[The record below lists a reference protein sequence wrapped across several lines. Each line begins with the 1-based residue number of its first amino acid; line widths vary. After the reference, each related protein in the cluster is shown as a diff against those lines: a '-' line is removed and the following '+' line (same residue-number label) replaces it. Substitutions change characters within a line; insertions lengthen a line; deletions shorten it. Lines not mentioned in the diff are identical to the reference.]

1 MKKRI
6 STKYDNLSLW
16 DKLTV
21 FLVKEG
27 ARSEFISRIENIK
40 RNSYSLEMPV
50 RKSGKSNLQ
59 KGDVVEIRY
68 NKHDAA
74 YTFKASIK
82 DLFVDS
88 SGSIEINRE
97 GATKRDQK
105 RKYVRLD
112 ISEDINFRIIE
123 SPEDKYAGM
132 SPEFH
137 GALLNISAGGFLYE
151 TDKELQTDSLLIINF
166 SLKGHHKLENI
177 LAVVKRVECAE
188 QGKFL
193 IGAEFVTKENRSD
206 YGLEKLSDYLP
217 HGSGTFDENLQRLI
231 VQYIYQQQVRIR
243 KEGRL

>member
-1 MKKRI
+1 MKKRVI
-6 STKYDNLSLW
+6 TEYNNLSLW

-21 FLVKEG
+21 FLDKG
-27 ARSEFISRIENIK
+27 GIRSEFISRIENIK
-40 RNSYSLEMPV
+40 QNSYNLEMPV

-59 KGDVVEIRY
+59 KGDIVEIRY
-68 NKHDAA
+68 NKYDAA

-82 DLFVDS
+82 DLFVDN

-97 GATKRDQK
+97 SDTLRDQK
-105 RKYVRLD
+105 RKYVRID

-123 SPEDKYAGM
+123 SPEDNFTGM

-137 GALLNISAGGFLYE
+137 GSLLNISAGGFLYE
-151 TDKELQTDSLLIINF
+151 TDKKLQADSILIINF

-177 LAVVKRVECAE
+177 LAVVKRVEFAE
-188 QGKFL
+188 NGKIL
-193 IGAEFVTKENRSD
+193 VGAEFIARENQSD

-217 HGSGTFDENLQRLI
+217 PGSGTFDENLQRLI